1 MNDGGETKERDLR
14 TNGAN
19 AEPTDGEAAERAIEH
34 EIGHLRGE
42 LDGIVS
48 ELDRRRHEAFDVRLQ
63 LRRHRTAV
71 AAAGAVALV
80 IAVGGFVAWRNSR
93 RRQGQ
98 LLVRLQNL
106 GRAFAIMSRNPERL
120 ERALEGRA
128 EPGRAA
134 LSALAR
140 VAGAAGRRAVLS
152 A

>member
-1 MNDGGETKERDLR
+1 MNDIQEKEPVAASNGGS
-14 TNGAN
+14 
-19 AEPTDGEAAERAIEH
+19 PTDGEGVERAIERD
-34 EIGHLRGE
+34 IGQLRGE
-42 LDGIVS
+42 LDGIVN

-71 AAAGAVALV
+71 TTAGAILALV
-80 IAVGGFVAWRNSR
+80 AVGGFVVWRNSR
-93 RRQGQ
+93 RRQDQ

-106 GRAFAIMSRNPERL
+106 GRAIAIMSRNPDRL
-120 ERALEGRA
+120 ARALEGRP